1 MKAQIGLDAG
11 SISIKLVA
19 VAAPADFIG
28 LARHFQGS
36 EDFRVPGAWREC
48 AGAAMVV
55 SQYRRAAGS
64 PLRSALDLVEE
75 FRRLVPEEAI
85 GGIRVTGSG
94 GRRVAETLG
103 VRYENEFRALARG
116 AGAAYPEARTI
127 FEMGGENS
135 KYLLLESAAQG
146 GEAGEEASLG
156 IADYSTSG
164 ECAAGTGSFIDQQ
177 ATRLRYQ
184 VEEIGAIVAQAKT
197 AARIAGRCSVFAKSD
212 MIHAQQKGYG
222 TGEVLKGLC
231 EAVARNFKSNIVKG
245 KKIVPPVLFLGGVS
259 QNSGVAEAMAAAFR
273 LGPGELIVPELYA
286 WLGALGAALLEGD
299 EARRV
304 GAGTDAGGMERGCG
318 MDRKGTLQRAP
329 TERGGRSRRSE
340 GSHWSDGFRQ
350 NEESGLSDEGVHAT
364 GGLSCVSDS
373 SDAAGAPLCHPERS
387 EGSRPYNS
395 GSPDATGSSPNARL
409 SLERVLLLRDHP
421 EARRTEPLPEL
432 GASKLP
438 VYLGIDVGSV
448 STNLALLD
456 EDGRLLHGIYLR
468 TAGRPIEVV
477 GDGLREID
485 ELFGSRIEIRGVG
498 TTGSGREL
506 IGELVG
512 ADTVNDEI
520 TAHKTGAM
528 YVHETLVRRLPRSPD
543 GPGSTAA
550 PAGDVDTIF
559 EIGGQDSK
567 FISIDR
573 GVVVDFA
580 MNEACAAGTGSFLEE
595 QAERLGIQIKD
606 EFARLALGSKA
617 PARLGERC
625 TVFMERDVTAALG
638 RGARLEDVTGGLA
651 YSVALNYLNR
661 VVRGRKIGDVIYF
674 QGGTAYNDAVA
685 AAFSTLL
692 GKPVIVPPHNG
703 IIGAIGMALIAREV
717 TGARERRRS
726 LGQARAALDRLAAD
740 EARSSFR
747 GFDLSAMSF
756 ETREFVCK
764 ACSNYCDMKEIVVE
778 GRKTYWGDKC
788 SDKFRKRA
796 KTERQ
801 PVIEDLLAFHDRA
814 LLLGYLPRGEGGEFE
829 QGQNSTGKNA
839 CAGGRRIGIPQA
851 MYFHDEFPF
860 WRTYL
865 ETLGFEVVLSP
876 PTDRYLAARGT
887 ELSVA
892 EPCFPVQIAH
902 GHVQALLEE
911 KPGQP
916 RVDFVLLPNVMDRE
930 SPPSE
935 TASYLCPWNQTLPF
949 VVRAAP
955 ELGEHAARILA
966 PTVRF
971 RAGRK
976 HVARQLAEYFRKLGV
991 ERRRS
996 DAALAAAYEAQAKFT
1011 ASLQEAGRAACA
1023 ALAET
1028 GEPAVLLVGRPYN
1041 LYDRNGN
1048 CDIPRKLRDLYGVN
1062 VLPLDFLPLDD
1073 VPPAEL
1079 HPNMYWNSGRRI
1091 LAAGRFAR
1099 NHPGTHVIYIT
1110 NFKCGPDSFI
1120 KHYLRE
1126 AAGAPFLVLQFDGH
1140 GNDAGYLT
1148 RCEAYLDSKGILRCA
1163 S

>member
-1 MKAQIGLDAG
+1 MKAQIGVDAG
-11 SISIKLVA
+11 SISTKFVVA
-19 VAAPADFIG
+19 LAPTDFID
-28 LARHFQGS
+28 LARICEGS
-36 EDFRVPGAWREC
+36 ASFGVPGSSPER
-48 AGAAMVV
+48 AGAAIIV

-64 PLRSALDLVEE
+64 PLRFALDLLDE
-75 FRRLVPEEAI
+75 FRRLVPEEQI

-103 VRYENEFRALARG
+103 VPYENEFRAIARG
-116 AGAAYPEARTI
+116 VGAMYPEVRTI
-127 FEMGGENS
+127 FEMGGESS
-135 KYLLLESAAQG
+135 KYLLLENAVRG
-146 GEAGEEASLG
+146 GEAGEETSLG

-184 VEEIGAIVAQAKT
+184 VEEIGAIVAQEKT

-245 KKIVPPVLFLGGVS
+245 KKVVPPVLFLGGVS
-259 QNSGVAEAMAAAFR
+259 QNAGVAQAMAAAFR
-273 LGPGELIVPELYA
+273 LEPGELVVPELYA
-286 WLGALGAALLEGD
+286 WMGALGAALLEAD
-299 EARRV
+299 EERRAGARPN
-304 GAGTDAGGMERGCG
+304 AGVAKMASGGSRDEVLRPDAFTDTGRSVLKESNRCAQD
-318 MDRKGTLQRAP
+318 DRQLASRQDEGERAP
-329 TERGGRSRRSE
+329 DT
-340 GSHWSDGFRQ
+340 
-350 NEESGLSDEGVHAT
+350 AP
-364 GGLSCVSDS
+364 
-373 SDAAGAPLCHPERS
+373 APLCHPERS
-387 EGSRPYNS
+387 EGSCGYVSVVSAAR
-395 GSPDATGSSPNARL
+395 AVAPNPPL
-409 SLERVLLLRDHP
+409 SLANVLLLRDHP
-421 EARRTEPLPEL
+421 DARRTEPLPEL
-432 GASKLP
+432 GARKLP

-448 STNLALLD
+448 STNLALID
-456 EDGRLLHGIYLR
+456 EAGRLLHGIYLR

-485 ELFGSRIEIRGVG
+485 ERFGSRIEIRGVG

-528 YVHETLVRRLPRSPD
+528 YVHETLVRRLPR
-543 GPGSTAA
+543 AA
-550 PAGDVDTIF
+550 GDAPIGDVDTIF

-567 FISIDR
+567 FISIDH

-595 QAERLGIQIKD
+595 QAERVGIQIKD

-617 PARLGERC
+617 PVRLGERC
-625 TVFMERDVTAALG
+625 TVFMERDVTATLG
-638 RGARLEDVTGGLA
+638 RGASLDDVIGGLA

-674 QGGTAYNDAVA
+674 QGGTAYNDSVA

-703 IIGAIGMALIAREV
+703 IIGAIGMALIAQEV
-717 TGARERRRS
+717 TGARGRGRS
-726 LGQARAALDRLAAD
+726 MGRARAAESAPA
-740 EARSSFR
+740 SSFR
-747 GFDLSAMSF
+747 GFDLSAMNF

-764 ACSNYCDMKEIVVE
+764 ACSNYCDMKEITVE
-778 GRKTYWGDKC
+778 GRRTYWGDKC

-796 KTERQ
+796 KTDRQ
-801 PVIEDLLAFHDRA
+801 PVIEDLLAFHDRELRA
-814 LLLGYLPRGEGGEFE
+814 GYLPGNGDGSLAGGER
-829 QGQNSTGKNA
+829 TGRSA
-839 CAGGRRIGIPQA
+839 CATARHGRIGIPQS
-851 MYFHDEFPF
+851 MYFYDEFPF

-865 ETLGFEVVLSP
+865 EALGFEVVLSS

-902 GHVQALLEE
+902 GHVHALFEE
-911 KPGQP
+911 QPGRP
-916 RVDFVLLPNVMDRE
+916 RVDYVLLPNVMDRE

-955 ELGEHAARILA
+955 ELGEHAAKILA

-971 RAGRK
+971 RAGSK
-976 HVARQLAEYFRKLGV
+976 HVARQLAEYFRKFDVG
-991 ERRRS
+991 RRQS
-996 DAALAAAYEAQAKFT
+996 DAALDAAYEARAKFK
-1011 ASLQEAGRAACA
+1011 ARLQEAGRAACA
-1023 ALAET
+1023 TLEET

-1073 VPPAEL
+1073 VPPDTL

-1099 NHPGTHVIYIT
+1099 KHPGMHVIYIT

-1120 KHYLRE
+1120 KHYLHQ
-1126 AAGAPFLVLQFDGH
+1126 ATGAPFLVLQFDGH

-1148 RCEAYLDSKGILRCA
+1148 RCEAYLDSKGILRCTA
-1163 S
+1163 